1 MDAENNFHLM
11 AGAGSAFVG
20 PRQIKH
26 FRAIPKLLVLQ
37 LRGSQPNLYP
47 LLLKAG
53 STLRS
58 GIISLKTC
66 IYE

>member
-1 MDAENNFHLM
+1 MDAENNFHLT
-11 AGAGSAFVG
+11 AGAGSAFAG
-20 PRQIKH
+20 LRQIKN

-37 LRGSQPNLYP
+37 LRSSQPNLYP

-53 STLRS
+53 STLYL
-58 GIISLKTC
+58 GIISLKTP